1 MKNLVIK
8 YLIFFYCSFALCQ
21 ISNYST
27 PKSYSY
33 ELSQSVYRVET
44 DHINIDELLYQEKI
58 DNDMDLPFKF
68 GHSFSVDI
76 DFFEIAT
83 VDFLSNGDKVYRLE
97 INSKD
102 AFSINLIFDQF
113 YILEETELFIY
124 NKSKQHTI
132 GAFTHKNNKHY
143 KRFSTAPVKGDMI
156 IIEFYE
162 PSHVKSESIINL
174 SNIVHGYKDVFRG
187 YEDSEECHNNVNCAE
202 FQSWNDEV
210 SSVLLTLTDGGTRL
224 CSGSLINNVNQDLEL
239 YFLTSETCLG
249 GHEDWIFMFNYES
262 SSCSNQDGITNQ
274 TVSGATLLVNHYE
287 SDFALLKLEENPP
300 EDYDIYFSGWDIT
313 GNNPFNCTS
322 IHHPVGDIKKISQHT
337 GVAISDGW
345 FFDDDTHWKINE
357 WSSGITEPGSYG
369 APLFNED
376 KQIVGQLHGGE
387 SSCDNPVDD
396 YFGKLSHSWNLGL
409 KEYLDPD
416 NTGITE
422 IDGVGVINSP
432 DPEIAYSNEEFNFL
446 ISNDESPNAFLF
458 VTNVGEEESI
468 LNYKIYNSPFSK
480 TFTLPDQ
487 GNYYWI
493 DSDNSNI
500 DNYYWLNIEN
510 IGNQVWF
517 QDNDAASGPFNIG
530 FEFPF
535 YNNTYNSF
543 IVSPNGWIGF
553 IDDNPAYENIS
564 IPNVDAPK
572 PAILAFWD
580 DLNPINLE
588 SSPDMSGRVK
598 YYSDGS
604 KLVVSYNDIAQWGE
618 SSRLNF
624 QIIIYKNGHI
634 DINYAGMTG
643 DRTSATIGIQNDDG
657 TIAQEVIYNNS
668 YLHNF
673 LGISFEKAPPW
684 FTIDEENYLENELS
698 DFEST
703 NHNFNIN
710 SSQVDNGNYLTY
722 VHIESNATGPI
733 TIPIQ
738 VQVGYQS
745 DLGDVN
751 YDQTINVQDV
761 VLLIS
766 IILNTYPPN
775 LEADINLDG
784 LINVLDTVLLIEI
797 ILD

>member
-113 YILEETELFIY
+113 YISEETELFIY

>member
-113 YILEETELFIY
+113 YILEETELFVY

-300 EDYDIYFSGWDIT
+300 EDYDIYFSGWDIS
-313 GNNPFNCTS
+313 GDSPFNCTS

-553 IDDNPAYENIS
+553 IDDNPAYENIP
-564 IPNVDAPK
+564 IPSVDAPK

-643 DRTSATIGIQNDDG
+643 DRTSSTIGIQNDDG
-657 TIAQEVIYNNS
+657 TIAQEVIYNNN

>member
-113 YILEETELFIY
+113 YISEETELFIY

-313 GNNPFNCTS
+313 GDNPFNCTS

-564 IPNVDAPK
+564 IPSVDAPK

>member
-1 MKNLVIK
+1 M
-8 YLIFFYCSFALCQ
+8 
-21 ISNYST
+21 
-27 PKSYSY
+27 
-33 ELSQSVYRVET
+33 
-44 DHINIDELLYQEKI
+44 
-58 DNDMDLPFKF
+58 
-68 GHSFSVDI
+68 
-76 DFFEIAT
+76 
-83 VDFLSNGDKVYRLE
+83 
-97 INSKD
+97 
-102 AFSINLIFDQF
+102 
-113 YILEETELFIY
+113 
-124 NKSKQHTI
+124 
-132 GAFTHKNNKHY
+132 
-143 KRFSTAPVKGDMI
+143 
-156 IIEFYE
+156 
-162 PSHVKSESIINL
+162 
-174 SNIVHGYKDVFRG
+174 FRG

-262 SSCSNQDGITNQ
+262 SSCTNQDGITNQ
-274 TVSGATLLVNHYE
+274 TVSGATLLVNNYE

-313 GNNPFNCTS
+313 GDNPFNCTS

-369 APLFNED
+369 APLFNEN

-422 IDGVGVINSP
+422 IDGIGVINSP

-446 ISNDESPNAFLF
+446 ISDDESPNAFLF
-458 VTNVGEEESI
+458 ITNVGEEESI

-535 YNNTYNSF
+535 YNNTYNNF

-673 LGISFEKAPPW
+673 LGISFQKAPPW

-766 IILNTYPPN
+766 IILSTYPPN

>member
-1 MKNLVIK
+1 
-8 YLIFFYCSFALCQ
+8 
-21 ISNYST
+21 
-27 PKSYSY
+27 
-33 ELSQSVYRVET
+33 
-44 DHINIDELLYQEKI
+44 
-58 DNDMDLPFKF
+58 
-68 GHSFSVDI
+68 
-76 DFFEIAT
+76 
-83 VDFLSNGDKVYRLE
+83 
-97 INSKD
+97 
-102 AFSINLIFDQF
+102 
-113 YILEETELFIY
+113 
-124 NKSKQHTI
+124 
-132 GAFTHKNNKHY
+132 
-143 KRFSTAPVKGDMI
+143 MI

-313 GNNPFNCTS
+313 GDNPFNCTS

-446 ISNDESPNAFLF
+446 ISDDESPNAFLF

-535 YNNTYNSF
+535 YNNTYNNF

-572 PAILAFWD
+572 PAIFAFWD

-604 KLVVSYNDIAQWGE
+604 KLVISYNDIAQWGE

-624 QIIIYKNGHI
+624 QIIIYKNGRI

-673 LGISFEKAPPW
+673 LGISFQKAPTW

-766 IILNTYPPN
+766 IILSTYPPN

>member
-8 YLIFFYCSFALCQ
+8 YLIFFYCSIALCQ

-44 DHINIDELLYQEKI
+44 GHINIDELLFQEKI
-58 DNDMDLPFKF
+58 DDDMDLPFKF

-76 DFFEIAT
+76 DFFEFAT

-113 YILEETELFIY
+113 YIMEETELFVY
-124 NKSKQHTI
+124 NKSKKHTI

-262 SSCSNQDGITNQ
+262 SSCTNQDGITNQ
-274 TVSGATLLVNHYE
+274 TVSGATLLVNNYE

-313 GNNPFNCTS
+313 GDNPFNCTS

-422 IDGVGVINSP
+422 IDGIGVINSP

-446 ISNDESPNAFLF
+446 ISDDESPNAFLF
-458 VTNVGEEESI
+458 ITNVGEEESI

-535 YNNTYNSF
+535 YNNTYNNF

-673 LGISFEKAPPW
+673 LGISFQKAPPW

-766 IILNTYPPN
+766 IILSTYPPN

>member
-33 ELSQSVYRVET
+33 ELSQFVYRVET

-76 DFFEIAT
+76 DFFELAT

-313 GNNPFNCTS
+313 GDNPFNCTS

-535 YNNTYNSF
+535 YNNTYNNF

-643 DRTSATIGIQNDDG
+643 DRTSSTIGIQNDDG

>member
-8 YLIFFYCSFALCQ
+8 YLIFFYCSIALCQ

-44 DHINIDELLYQEKI
+44 GHINIDELLFQEKI
-58 DNDMDLPFKF
+58 DDDMDLPFKF

-76 DFFEIAT
+76 DFFEFAT

-113 YILEETELFIY
+113 YIMEETELFVY
-124 NKSKQHTI
+124 NKSKKHTI

-369 APLFNED
+369 APLFNEN

-422 IDGVGVINSP
+422 IDGIGVINSP

-446 ISNDESPNAFLF
+446 ISDDESPNAFLF
-458 VTNVGEEESI
+458 ITNVGEEESI

-535 YNNTYNSF
+535 YNNTYNNF

-766 IILNTYPPN
+766 IILSTYPPN

>member
-76 DFFEIAT
+76 DFFELAT

-313 GNNPFNCTS
+313 GDNPFNCTS

-446 ISNDESPNAFLF
+446 ISDDESPNAFLF

-535 YNNTYNSF
+535 YNNTYNNF

-643 DRTSATIGIQNDDG
+643 DRTSSTIGIQNDDG

>member
-76 DFFEIAT
+76 DFFEFAT

-113 YILEETELFIY
+113 YISEETELFIY

-313 GNNPFNCTS
+313 GDNPFNCTS

-369 APLFNED
+369 APLFNEN

-422 IDGVGVINSP
+422 IDGIGVINSP

-446 ISNDESPNAFLF
+446 ISDDESPNAFLF
-458 VTNVGEEESI
+458 ITNVGEEESI

-517 QDNDAASGPFNIG
+517 QDNDTASGPFNIG

-535 YNNTYNSF
+535 YNNTYNNF

-673 LGISFEKAPPW
+673 LGISFQKAPPW

-766 IILNTYPPN
+766 IILSTYPPN

>member
-1 MKNLVIK
+1 M
-8 YLIFFYCSFALCQ
+8 
-21 ISNYST
+21 
-27 PKSYSY
+27 
-33 ELSQSVYRVET
+33 
-44 DHINIDELLYQEKI
+44 
-58 DNDMDLPFKF
+58 
-68 GHSFSVDI
+68 
-76 DFFEIAT
+76 
-83 VDFLSNGDKVYRLE
+83 
-97 INSKD
+97 
-102 AFSINLIFDQF
+102 
-113 YILEETELFIY
+113 
-124 NKSKQHTI
+124 
-132 GAFTHKNNKHY
+132 
-143 KRFSTAPVKGDMI
+143 
-156 IIEFYE
+156 
-162 PSHVKSESIINL
+162 
-174 SNIVHGYKDVFRG
+174 FRG

-313 GNNPFNCTS
+313 GDNPFNCTS

-369 APLFNED
+369 APLFNEN

-422 IDGVGVINSP
+422 IDGIGVINSP

-446 ISNDESPNAFLF
+446 ISDDESPNAFLF
-458 VTNVGEEESI
+458 ITNVGEEESI

-517 QDNDAASGPFNIG
+517 QDNDTASGPFNIG

-535 YNNTYNSF
+535 YNNTYNNF

-673 LGISFEKAPPW
+673 LGISFQKAPPW

-766 IILNTYPPN
+766 IILSTYPPN

>member
-113 YILEETELFIY
+113 YILEETELFVY

-313 GNNPFNCTS
+313 GDNPFNCTS

-535 YNNTYNSF
+535 YNNTYNNF

-553 IDDNPAYENIS
+553 LDDNPAYENIS

>member
-113 YILEETELFIY
+113 YISEETELFIY

-313 GNNPFNCTS
+313 GDNPFNCTS

-458 VTNVGEEESI
+458 ITNVGEEESI

-535 YNNTYNSF
+535 YNNTYNNF

-564 IPNVDAPK
+564 IPSVDAPK

-643 DRTSATIGIQNDDG
+643 DRTSSTIGIQNDDG
-657 TIAQEVIYNNS
+657 TIAQEVIYNNN

>member
-21 ISNYST
+21 ISNYAT

-33 ELSQSVYRVET
+33 ELSQSIYRVET

-76 DFFEIAT
+76 DFFELAT

-97 INSKD
+97 INSRD
-102 AFSINLIFDQF
+102 AFSINLIFDEF
-113 YILEETELFIY
+113 HILEETELFVY
-124 NKSKQHTI
+124 NKNKQHTI

-143 KRFSTAPVKGDMI
+143 NRFSTAPVKGDII

-210 SSVLLTLTDGGTRL
+210 GSVLLTLTDGGTRL

-446 ISNDESPNAFLF
+446 ISDDESPNAFLF

-480 TFTLPDQ
+480 TFTMPDQ
-487 GNYYWI
+487 ANYYWI

-535 YNNTYNSF
+535 YNNTYNNF

-564 IPNVDAPK
+564 IPNIDAPK

-598 YYSDGS
+598 YYSDES

-643 DRTSATIGIQNDDG
+643 DRTTATIGIQNADG
-657 TIAQEVIYNNS
+657 NIAQEVIYNNS

-673 LGISFEKAPPW
+673 LGISFEKAPSW

>member
-76 DFFEIAT
+76 DFFEFAT

-113 YILEETELFIY
+113 YIMEETELFVY
-124 NKSKQHTI
+124 NKSKKHTI

-313 GNNPFNCTS
+313 GDNPFNCTS

-422 IDGVGVINSP
+422 IDGIGVINSP

-446 ISNDESPNAFLF
+446 ISDDESPNAFLF
-458 VTNVGEEESI
+458 ITNVGEEESI

-535 YNNTYNSF
+535 YNNTYNNF

-673 LGISFEKAPPW
+673 LGISFQKAPPW

-766 IILNTYPPN
+766 IILSTYPPN

>member
-313 GNNPFNCTS
+313 GDNPFNCTS

-458 VTNVGEEESI
+458 ITNVGEEESI

-564 IPNVDAPK
+564 IPSVDAPK

>member
-113 YILEETELFIY
+113 YISEETELFIY

-262 SSCSNQDGITNQ
+262 SSCTNQDGITNQ

-313 GNNPFNCTS
+313 GDNPFNCTS

-517 QDNDAASGPFNIG
+517 QDNDTASGPFNIG

-535 YNNTYNSF
+535 YNNTYNNF

-572 PAILAFWD
+572 PAIFAFWD

-604 KLVVSYNDIAQWGE
+604 KLVISYNDIAQWGE

-624 QIIIYKNGHI
+624 QIIIYKNGRI

-673 LGISFEKAPPW
+673 LGISFQKAPTW

-766 IILNTYPPN
+766 IILSTYPPN

>member
-113 YILEETELFIY
+113 YISEETELFIY

-313 GNNPFNCTS
+313 GDNPFNCTS

-446 ISNDESPNAFLF
+446 ISDDESPNAFLF

-535 YNNTYNSF
+535 YNNTYNNF

-572 PAILAFWD
+572 PAIFAFWD

-604 KLVVSYNDIAQWGE
+604 KLVISYNDIAQWGE

-624 QIIIYKNGHI
+624 QIIIYKNGRI

-673 LGISFEKAPPW
+673 LGISFQKAPTW

-766 IILNTYPPN
+766 IILSTYPPN

>member
-113 YILEETELFIY
+113 YISEETELFIY

-313 GNNPFNCTS
+313 GDNPFNCTS

-535 YNNTYNSF
+535 YNNTYNNF

-553 IDDNPAYENIS
+553 LDDNPAYENIS

>member
-21 ISNYST
+21 ISNYSI

-33 ELSQSVYRVET
+33 ELSQSVYRFET

-76 DFFEIAT
+76 DFFELAT

-113 YILEETELFIY
+113 YILEETELFVY

-174 SNIVHGYKDVFRG
+174 SNIVHGYKNVFRG

-262 SSCSNQDGITNQ
+262 SSCINQDGITNQ
-274 TVSGATLLVNHYE
+274 TVSGATLLANHYE

-300 EDYDIYFSGWDIT
+300 EDYDIYFSGWDIS
-313 GNNPFNCTS
+313 GDSPFNCTS

-446 ISNDESPNAFLF
+446 ISDDESPNAFLF

-535 YNNTYNSF
+535 YNNTYNNF

>member
-113 YILEETELFIY
+113 YISEETELFIY

-313 GNNPFNCTS
+313 GDNPFNCTS

-535 YNNTYNSF
+535 YNNTYNNF

-572 PAILAFWD
+572 PAIFAFWD

-604 KLVVSYNDIAQWGE
+604 KLVISYNDIAQWGE

-673 LGISFEKAPPW
+673 LGISFQKAPPW

-766 IILNTYPPN
+766 IILSTYPPN

>member
-313 GNNPFNCTS
+313 GDNPFNCTS

-564 IPNVDAPK
+564 IPSVDAPK

-643 DRTSATIGIQNDDG
+643 DRTSSTIGIQNDDG

>member
-113 YILEETELFIY
+113 YISEETELFIY

-313 GNNPFNCTS
+313 GDNPFNCTS

-458 VTNVGEEESI
+458 ITNVGEEESI

-535 YNNTYNSF
+535 YNNTYNNF

-564 IPNVDAPK
+564 IPSVDAPK

-643 DRTSATIGIQNDDG
+643 DRTSSTIGIQNDDG

>member
-113 YILEETELFIY
+113 YISEETELFIY

-369 APLFNED
+369 APLFNEN

-422 IDGVGVINSP
+422 IDGIGVINSP

-458 VTNVGEEESI
+458 ITNVGEEESI

-673 LGISFEKAPPW
+673 LGISFQKAPPW

-766 IILNTYPPN
+766 IILSTYPPN

>member
-113 YILEETELFIY
+113 YISEETELFIY

-162 PSHVKSESIINL
+162 PAHVKSESIINL

>member
-8 YLIFFYCSFALCQ
+8 YLIFFYCSIALCQ

-44 DHINIDELLYQEKI
+44 GHINIDELLFQEKI
-58 DNDMDLPFKF
+58 DDDMDLPFKF

-76 DFFEIAT
+76 DFFEFAT

-113 YILEETELFIY
+113 YIMEETELFVY
-124 NKSKQHTI
+124 NKSKKHTI

-262 SSCSNQDGITNQ
+262 SSCTNQDGITNQ
-274 TVSGATLLVNHYE
+274 TVSGATLLVNNYE

-313 GNNPFNCTS
+313 GDNPFNCTS

-369 APLFNED
+369 APLFNEN

-422 IDGVGVINSP
+422 IDGIGVINSP

-446 ISNDESPNAFLF
+446 ISDDESPNAFLF
-458 VTNVGEEESI
+458 ITNVGEEESI

-535 YNNTYNSF
+535 YNNTYNNF

-673 LGISFEKAPPW
+673 LGISFQKAPPW

-766 IILNTYPPN
+766 IILSTYPPN

>member
-113 YILEETELFIY
+113 YISEETELFIY

-262 SSCSNQDGITNQ
+262 SSCTNQDGITNQ

-313 GNNPFNCTS
+313 GDNPFNCTS

-446 ISNDESPNAFLF
+446 ISDDESPNAFLF

-535 YNNTYNSF
+535 YNNTYNNF

-572 PAILAFWD
+572 PAIFAFWD

-604 KLVVSYNDIAQWGE
+604 KLVISYNDIAQWGE

-624 QIIIYKNGHI
+624 QIIIYKNGRI

-673 LGISFEKAPPW
+673 LGISFQKAPTW

-766 IILNTYPPN
+766 IILSTYPPN

>member
-313 GNNPFNCTS
+313 GDNPFNCTS

-535 YNNTYNSF
+535 YNNTYNNF

-643 DRTSATIGIQNDDG
+643 DRTSSTIGIQNDDG